1 MIINFR
7 IFKLDMYVKNKEID
21 VLLKIFFLLLVGGLD
36 YRREDVGDFLMEA
49 NGCLEMSD
57 C

>member
-36 YRREDVGDFLMEA
+36 YRREDAGDFLMEV